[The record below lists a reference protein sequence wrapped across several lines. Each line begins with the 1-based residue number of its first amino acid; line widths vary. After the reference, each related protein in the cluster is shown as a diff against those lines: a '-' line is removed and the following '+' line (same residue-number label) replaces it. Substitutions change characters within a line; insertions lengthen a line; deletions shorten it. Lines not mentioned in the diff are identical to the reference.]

1 MGWLSRVSYS
11 VFVVHFAVSL
21 LVNAV
26 VTHVWPTGVWINAA
40 GMLVSL
46 FLSLVAGA
54 WLYEKVEKPAA
65 TGRRWWVWAEVYI
78 ASSLLAML
86 ISGSL

>member
-1 MGWLSRVSYS
+1 
-11 VFVVHFAVSL
+11 VHFAVSL

-26 VTHVWPTGVWINAA
+26 VTHVWPTGVWINAV

-46 FLSLVAGA
+46 SLSLVAGA
-54 WLYEKVEKPAA
+54 LLYEKVEKPAA

-86 ISGSL
+86 VSGSL